1 MHFFEE
7 NVKQFME
14 KKRMVEW
21 GDHVA
26 VAVSGGID
34 SMALLSLLHKQRT
47 RLGISVS
54 AIHVDH
60 MLRGCESYEDLRFVE
75 SFCRERD
82 ISFFGR
88 RADAQ
93 HEADVSRIGI
103 QKAAR
108 HVRYALFEQGMD
120 ELGANKLAMA
130 HHADDQVETV
140 LMQLTRG
147 GHTQTGMPAIRS
159 FAGGQ
164 LIRPFLAVT
173 KEDIGAYTIENSIA
187 YREDPSN
194 KKDTYTRNRFRHQV
208 LAFLKKE
215 NPKASFHIQ
224 HFAEG
229 RQEDECLLRA
239 MAEEQIKNMTI
250 WKQESVS
257 LQIKPFQEVPLPLQK
272 RAIHL
277 ILNYLYHGK
286 TAFSFLHIQHILQ
299 LLQTTAPS
307 GRLNLP
313 SCLSVR
319 KINEQ
324 CVFAYETDDEPDCDP
339 NLLFV
344 EDRLYRRGVGTFTL
358 TNNSGCP
365 DGADCFR
372 LNPDTPIPICI
383 RMRQDGDRIQLK
395 GMNGSKKLARLLIDE
410 KVPLAYRGHIPVVTD
425 ANGTILWI
433 PGIRKSI
440 HEGDGPLLLIY
451 EKE

>member
-1 MHFFEE
+1 MYFFEE
-7 NVKQFME
+7 NVKQFM
-14 KKRMVEW
+14 KKKGMVEQ

-34 SMALLSLLHKQRT
+34 SMALLFLLHKQRT

-60 MLRGCESYEDLRFVE
+60 MLRGCESFEDLRFVE
-75 SFCRERD
+75 SFCRKLG

-88 RADAQ
+88 RADAR
-93 HEADVSRIGI
+93 HEAEVSRAGI

-108 HVRYALFEQGMD
+108 HVRYAAFEQGMD
-120 ELGANKLAMA
+120 ELGANKLATA

-140 LMQLTRG
+140 FMQLTRG
-147 GHTQTGMPAIRS
+147 GHTQTGMPAVRS
-159 FAGGQ
+159 FAEGH

-173 KEDIGAYTIENSIA
+173 KEDIEAYTSENSIP

-194 KKDTYTRNRFRHQV
+194 KKDTYTRNRFRQHV

-215 NPKASFHIQ
+215 NPKASLHIQ
-224 HFAEG
+224 HFAEE
-229 RQEDECLLRA
+229 RQEDEYLLRA
-239 MAEEQIKNMTI
+239 MAEEKIKNMTI

-257 LQIKPFQEVPLPLQK
+257 LQIRPFQEVPLPLQK

-299 LLQTTAPS
+299 LLQSTAPS
-307 GRLNLP
+307 GKLNLP
-313 SCLSVR
+313 SRLSVR

-324 CVFAYETDDEPDCDP
+324 CIFAYETDDEPGCNTDF
-339 NLLFV
+339 LFA
-344 EDRLYRRGVGTFTL
+344 EDRLYRQGAGTFTL
-358 TNNSGCP
+358 TESSVSP

-372 LNPDTPIPICI
+372 LKPETPLPICI
-383 RMRQDGDRIQLK
+383 RMREDGDRIQLK
-395 GMNGSKKLARLLIDE
+395 GMSGSKKLARLFIDE
-410 KVPLAYRGHIPVVTD
+410 KVPLACRGRVPVVTD

-440 HEGDGPLLLIY
+440 HEGDGLLLLMY